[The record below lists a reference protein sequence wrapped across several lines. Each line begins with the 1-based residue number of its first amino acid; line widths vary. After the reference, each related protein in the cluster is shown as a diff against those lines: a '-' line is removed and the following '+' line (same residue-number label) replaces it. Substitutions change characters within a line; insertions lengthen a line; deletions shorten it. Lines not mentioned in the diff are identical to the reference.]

1 MTSYACKMDKRH
13 VRARVSGRKERK
25 IEKKKKKKKKPK
37 ISSLRF
43 QIPVLDSMFPR
54 RGFQHFNNRCDLDKV
69 DTSWQLYTKHCLHLV
84 LHTLNSRLGVASS
97 WLEVKVSILS
107 FPCYIHWKCGQHW
120 NVPVELSHHKVAQRL
135 RIKNF
140 KKSWLI
146 LIRHPSLNCPLQ
158 SQNFST
164 SSSLFP

>member
-13 VRARVSGRKERK
+13 VSARVTGKKERE
-25 IEKKKKKKKKPK
+25 IEKKKKKKKRQKSRVSDSK
-37 ISSLRF
+37 F
-43 QIPVLDSMFPR
+43 QILDSMFPR
-54 RGFQHFNNRCDLDKV
+54 RGFQHFINRCDLDKV
-69 DTSWQLYTKHCLHLV
+69 DTSWRLYTKDWLHLV
-84 LHTLNSRLGVASS
+84 LHILNSRLGVASS

-107 FPCYIHWKCGQHW
+107 FPCYIHWKCGQHI
-120 NVPVELSHHKVAQRL
+120 PVELSHHKVAQRL